1 MVNNMKITCC
11 LSVNFQVLTVL
22 LDEPFEKKNPLKIPV
37 HFVNRTSEEFGF
49 DSATTV
55 QELIDAIN
63 SVSVT

>member
-1 MVNNMKITCC
+1 
-11 LSVNFQVLTVL
+11 VL
-22 LDEPFEKKNPLKIPV
+22 LDEPFEKKHPLKIPV

-63 SVSVT
+63 SVSLYHTDLLRIIR